1 MQSGSTPTIEDNF
14 KDLNVP
20 NPADLQVQLE
30 ELVQQGSLSPEQAQ
44 AIMLNGTAMS
54 DVNQDPSTRQA
65 QMDALSQLQDITD
78 SGGLT
83 DMDRADLNK
92 IATDEQT
99 QARGAREAILQN
111 AQARGAGGSGMEIL
125 AQLQNAQDSAT
136 RQSQRDMDVAAQAQ
150 QRALDSIAQ
159 QGNLATTIGSQQFNQ
174 DAAKA
179 QAADE
184 IAKFNAQNQQQV
196 NLTNTA
202 ANNTAQANNLAAKQA
217 IADANTGTRNAQQQ
231 YNKNLIQQNF
241 ENELK
246 KRGGSTQ
253 TQQFNAQA
261 QGQNSQNQAN
271 ATNQTIGTGLTAAA
285 MFMSDEREKEDVQDF
300 DAGAFLDS
308 LTPHK
313 YKYKDEKYGKGE
325 QAGVM
330 AQDLMRTPEGS
341 AAIHNTDEGMMV
353 DSGKAANLALASLA
367 DVHKRVKKLE
377 GEE

>member
-65 QMDALSQLQDITD
+65 QMDALAQLQDITD

-83 DMDRADLNK
+83 DIDRANLNK

-300 DAGAFLDS
+300 DAGSFLDS

-341 AAIHNTDEGMMV
+341 AAVHNTDEGMMV